1 MAEKTGFREPGT
13 RQRKRKVCS
22 KCGQNLSHAAYIR
35 HQNPTVCPGKVDPK
49 RKCERT
55 GSMPNDGECSEFQ
68 SECEE
73 RQEKVESIITNMDW
87 GQNGESESEESEG
100 DTVEIVSDGEGVG
113 DTAVDST
120 TEELHPAEGLGSNMD
135 KQPLPS
141 NQEQLRVVAAH
152 ICLFIS
158 FFSFVTEFLN
168 EE

>member
-1 MAEKTGFREPGT
+1 
-13 RQRKRKVCS
+13 
-22 KCGQNLSHAAYIR
+22 
-35 HQNPTVCPGKVDPK
+35 
-49 RKCERT
+49 
-55 GSMPNDGECSEFQ
+55 MPNDGECSEFQ

-158 FFSFVTEFLN
+158 FFSFVTEFLYLYFRASSA
-168 EE
+168 